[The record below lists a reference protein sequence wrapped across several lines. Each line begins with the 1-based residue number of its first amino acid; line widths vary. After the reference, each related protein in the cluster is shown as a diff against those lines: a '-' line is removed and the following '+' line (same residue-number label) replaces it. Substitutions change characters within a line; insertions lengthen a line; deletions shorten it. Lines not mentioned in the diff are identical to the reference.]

1 VTDARINTD
10 DFNFVRD
17 LMRRRSG
24 IVLEPGK
31 EYLVETRLLPVA
43 RSAGDDSVSRFIAR
57 LRSAP
62 TPQLLTDVVEALTTN
77 ETSWFRDRYPFDA
90 LRDHVLPELLA
101 RPQTNKRVRVWS
113 AACSSGQ
120 EPFSIA
126 MVLADALSTRPGWS
140 ADILATDL
148 SNQILTQARTARY
161 SQLEVN
167 RGLPAPLLMRHF
179 ERAGTQ
185 WVLQESIRKMVSF
198 RELNLAGPLP
208 TMTAVDIV
216 FLRNVLIY
224 FDAPMKRQV
233 LAQVRRVLR
242 PDGYVFLG
250 GAETTLHLDDE
261 FERLPLG
268 STSVYRRRNG
278 KGAAPL
284 E

>member
-1 VTDARINTD
+1 MTDVRIKTD
-10 DFNFVRD
+10 DFSFVRD
-17 LMRRRSG
+17 LMLRRSG
-24 IVLEPGK
+24 ILLEPGK
-31 EYLVETRLLPVA
+31 EYLVEARLLPVA
-43 RSAGDDSVSRFIAR
+43 RTAGYDSLSRFMAR
-57 LRSAP
+57 LRSEP

-77 ETSWFRDRYPFDA
+77 ETSWFRDRHPFDA

-101 RPQTNKRVRVWS
+101 RPQTNKRVKVWS

-120 EPFSIA
+120 EPYSIA
-126 MVLADALSTRPGWS
+126 IVLADALSTHPGWS

-148 SNQILTQARTARY
+148 SNQILTQARAARY
-161 SQLEVN
+161 SQLEVT
-167 RGLPAPLLMRHF
+167 RGLPASLLVRHF
-179 ERAGTQ
+179 ERAGTH
-185 WVLQESIRKMVSF
+185 WVLRESIRKMVSF

-208 TMTAVDIV
+208 AMTAVDIV

-224 FDAPMKRQV
+224 FDAPMKRRV

-268 STSVYRRRNG
+268 STSVYRRRAG
-278 KGAAPL
+278 KAVR
-284 E
+284 

>member
-1 VTDARINTD
+1 MTDVRIKTD
-10 DFNFVRD
+10 DFSFVRD
-17 LMRRRSG
+17 LMLRRSG

-31 EYLVETRLLPVA
+31 EYLVEARLLPVA
-43 RSAGDDSVSRFIAR
+43 RTAGYDSVSRFIAR
-57 LRSAP
+57 LRSEP
-62 TPQLLTDVVEALTTN
+62 TPQLLTDVVEALTIN
-77 ETSWFRDRYPFDA
+77 ETSWFRDRHPFDA

-101 RPQTNKRVRVWS
+101 RPQTNKRVKVWS

-120 EPFSIA
+120 EPYSIA

-148 SNQILTQARTARY
+148 SNQILTQARAARY
-161 SQLEVN
+161 SQLEVK
-167 RGLPAPLLMRHF
+167 RGLPAPLLVRHF
-179 ERAGTQ
+179 ERAGTH
-185 WVLQESIRKMVSF
+185 WVLRESIRKMVSF
-198 RELNLAGPLP
+198 RELNLAGALP
-208 TMTAVDIV
+208 AMTAVDIV

-224 FDAPMKRQV
+224 FDAPMKRRV

-268 STSVYRRRNG
+268 STSVYRRRAG
-278 KGAAPL
+278 KAVR
-284 E
+284 